1 MMSKLRFCLQ
11 PALRAGAGIAI
22 VLSFGCFG
30 NPVPEFA
37 KVTGHVRY
45 HGKPILQGT
54 ITMLSDAGQ
63 FDTASISDGE
73 YAIARAPVGTVHV
86 VLTGR
91 TDRPKAEELEKKK
104 WAQIKQGADRI
115 KKLQA
120 EGKSIDDIPPEPVV
134 DDPQAL
140 PSKYAGDRSTP
151 LIREVKSGNPVIDLD
166 IED

>member
-1 MMSKLRFCLQ
+1 MRMPQLCLRPTLLASAAFASL
-11 PALRAGAGIAI
+11 
-22 VLSFGCFG
+22 LSFGCSAT
-30 NPVPEFA
+30 PAPEYA
-37 KVTGHVRY
+37 LVSGEVRY
-45 HGKPILQGT
+45 QGKPVLQGN
-54 ITMLSDAGQ
+54 ITMYTQRGAFGTATIEDGQ
-63 FDTASISDGE
+63 YRMD
-73 YAIARAPVGTVHV
+73 RAPVGSVRV